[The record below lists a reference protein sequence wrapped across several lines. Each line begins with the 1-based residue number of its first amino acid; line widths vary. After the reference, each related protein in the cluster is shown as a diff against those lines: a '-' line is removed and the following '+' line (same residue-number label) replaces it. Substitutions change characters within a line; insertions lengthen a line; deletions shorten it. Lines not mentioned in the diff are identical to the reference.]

1 MAERSVNST
10 SASELAETVER
21 LRGEL
26 EAAQQRYEQE
36 LDSRRRVERELQ
48 ESEAVYHSLVE
59 NLPVSLIRKDMEGR
73 LVFANR
79 PVCEEYGQSLD
90 ELIGKTDFDFFPDEL
105 ARKYRADDRRVIESR
120 EVFEDI
126 EAHRT
131 PEGQWQYAHIIKA
144 PVIDSHGDV
153 VGVQGVFWDET
164 DRKRAEE
171 ELKTSEARKRAIF
184 ETSLNSL
191 IISDESGRIVEF
203 NRAAEQTFGYS
214 REEAMGQNMDEL
226 LFDPSRQGKD
236 EQSFL
241 RFSAIGEDG
250 SLMGKRL
257 EVPLVRRD
265 GEEFIAE
272 IAMRPIPLEGTVH
285 FATVL
290 HDITNR
296 KKNQAALQKAKEDA
310 EAASRAKSAF
320 LANMSHEIRTPMN
333 AILGMTGLVLDTA
346 LSSEQREHLLIVQD
360 STESLLSLINDI
372 LDFSKIEAGRLDLH
386 PAPFALRDRV
396 GDTMK
401 SLSIR
406 AHDKKLE
413 LACHIAPDVPEF
425 VIADV
430 GRLRQVIINLVG
442 NAIKF
447 TDRGEVVLDVSVESR
462 TDEEAQLHFS
472 VRDTGIGIPANRL
485 DGIFEAF
492 EQVDSSTTR
501 RFGGTGLG
509 LAVSTRLVALMGGRI
524 SVDSE
529 VGTGSTFHVSVRFEI
544 APQQSPTTQELALES
559 LRGLS
564 VLAVDDNGTNLL
576 ILQEMLA
583 NWEMSVAI
591 AGNAQEGLRLLRDSR
606 ADGDGFQLLLT
617 DSHMPDA
624 DGFWLI
630 EQIRNDAQLCDMTIM
645 MLTSGDQSGD
655 YDRCQELKVSRYMT
669 KPVKQSE
676 LLDAIGASFDISE
689 LMRRHGAAE
698 GDDARHLRGLKI
710 LLAEDSIPNQKLALG
725 LLRKQDHEI
734 VVAADGVAALG
745 QWKSEHFDLIL
756 MDVQMP
762 HMDGL
767 EATRLIRKREEATN
781 RHIPIVAMTAHA
793 MHGDEERCLAAG
805 MDAYVAKPIRPED
818 LFTAIDD
825 VGPKVILN
833 RPTPLPSTRQSASSS
848 AAINWTAAL
857 EVVQQDEELL
867 TEVVDAVLEEVP
879 QLTSELRRAVAERD
893 APTVQRMAHTI
904 KGNMRTFQADRGMAV
919 AEQLE
924 QRSRDGN
931 LQDAQSLCDQLCD
944 EADAFLVQLRDSP
957 YTSATEPH
965 TTD

>member
-1 MAERSVNST
+1 MAERSVNPT
-10 SASELAETVER
+10 SATELADAVER

-36 LDSRRRVERELQ
+36 RDSRRRVERDLQ

-59 NLPVSLIRKDMEGR
+59 NLPVSLIRKDMDGR

-79 PVCEEYGQSLD
+79 PVCEEYGLTLG
-90 ELIGKTDFDFFPDEL
+90 ELTGKNDFDFFPEEL

-120 EVFEDI
+120 EVFEDV

-131 PEGQWQYAHIIKA
+131 PDGQWQYAHVIKA
-144 PVIDSHGDV
+144 PVIDSDDQV
-153 VGVQGVFWDET
+153 VGVQAVFWDET

-171 ELKTSEARKRAIF
+171 ELKSSEARKRAIF

-203 NRAAEQTFGYS
+203 NRAAEQTFGYA
-214 REEAMGQNMDEL
+214 RAEAMGQDMDEL
-226 LFDPSRQGKD
+226 LFDPSRRGSE

-257 EVPLVRRD
+257 EVPLVRRN

-333 AILGMTGLVLDTA
+333 AILGMTGLVLDTD
-346 LSSEQREHLLIVQD
+346 LSSEQREHLLIAQD

-430 GRLRQVIINLVG
+430 GRLRQVVINLVG

-447 TDRGEVVLDVSVESR
+447 TDRGEVVLDVSVESKTGR
-462 TDEEAQLHFS
+462 EVQLRFS

-485 DGIFEAF
+485 DGVFEAF

-509 LAVSTRLVALMGGRI
+509 LAVSSRLVELMGGKI
-524 SVDSE
+524 AVDSE
-529 VGTGSTFHVSVRFEI
+529 IGAGSTFHFDVRCEI
-544 APQQSPTTQELALES
+544 APEQAPPTQESALKS

-583 NWEMSVAI
+583 NWEMNVAI
-591 AGNAQEGLRLLRDSR
+591 AGNAREGLQLLRESR
-606 ADGDGFQLLLT
+606 ADGNGFQLLLT

-630 EQIRNDAQLCDMTIM
+630 EQIRNDAQLCEMTIM

-655 YDRCQELKVSRYMT
+655 YDRCQELNVSRYMT

-676 LLDAIGASFDISE
+676 LLDAIGASFDISA
-689 LMRRHGAAE
+689 LMRRHGTADGHA
-698 GDDARHLRGLKI
+698 ARHLRGLKI
-710 LLAEDSIPNQKLALG
+710 LLAEDSVPNQKLAIG

-734 VVAADGVAALG
+734 VVAADGVAALS
-745 QWKSEHFDLIL
+745 QWKSDHFDLIL

-767 EATRLIRKREEATN
+767 EATRLIRKREEAAH
-781 RHIPIVAMTAHA
+781 RHIPIIAMTAHA
-793 MHGDEERCLAAG
+793 MHGDEDRCLAAG

-825 VGPKVILN
+825 VGPQVILN
-833 RPTPLPSTRQSASSS
+833 RPTPPPSTHRSAPFS
-848 AAINWTAAL
+848 AQINWTAAL
-857 EVVQQDEELL
+857 AVVQQDAELL

-879 QLTSELRRAVAERD
+879 RLTNDLRRAIGEGD

-904 KGNMRTFQADRGMAV
+904 KGNMRTFQADHGVAV

-924 QRSRDGN
+924 QRGREGN
-931 LQDAQSLCDQLCD
+931 LQDAQSLCDQLC
-944 EADAFLVQLRDSP
+944 EETDAFIVQLRDSP
-957 YTSATEPH
+957 YASSANSH
-965 TTD
+965 TAD